1 MSLKVF
7 ITGGTTG
14 IGLALAKKFLAE
26 GAIVAVTGRS
36 QEKYNAIRD
45 KRIIFYQSD
54 VAKSDQMKV
63 CVEHFIKHQGGLDI
77 IIANAGIGYSEKSAI
92 PNFAESKRIFEVN
105 VFGVMNTIEPA
116 LEYFHQ
122 KGSGHVVC
130 ISSIA
135 GFNGLPGTSAY
146 AASKSAVSK
155 LFESYAIDFKQS
167 NIDVT
172 CIHPG
177 FVDTPLTQ
185 RNKHPMPFIVS
196 ATRAGDKFYS
206 AIMKKKSYY
215 AYPRFF
221 SGLVR
226 FLSFL
231 PRSLYISMMRSK
243 FLNYSVK

>member
-26 GAIVAVTGRS
+26 GATVAVTGRS
-36 QEKYNAIRD
+36 QEKYNAIGD

-54 VAKSDQMKV
+54 VSQAEQMKV
-63 CVEHFIKHQGGLDI
+63 SVEHFIKNNDGLDI
-77 IIANAGIGYSEKSAI
+77 IIANAGIGYTEKSAI
-92 PNFAESKRIFEVN
+92 PNFVESKRIFEVN

-116 LEYFHQ
+116 LMFFKEQ
-122 KGSGHVVC
+122 GRGHIVC
-130 ISSIA
+130 MSSIA

-155 LFESYAIDFKQS
+155 LFESYAIDLKAI

-196 ATRAGDKFYS
+196 AEKAGEKFYS
-206 AIMKKKSYY
+206 AIMRKKTHYSY
-215 AYPRFF
+215 PVFF
-221 SGLVR
+221 SSIVR
-226 FLSFL
+226 LLSIL
-231 PRSLYISMMRSK
+231 PRSLYINLMRSK

>member
-14 IGLALAKKFLAE
+14 IGLALAKKFLSE
-26 GAIVAVTGRS
+26 GAVVAVTGRS
-36 QEKYNAIRD
+36 QEKFNAIRD

-54 VAKSDQMKV
+54 VAQQDQMRV
-63 CVEHFIKHQGGLDI
+63 CIEHFIKQQGDLDI
-77 IIANAGIGYSEKSAI
+77 IIANAGIGYSEKNAI
-92 PNFAESKRIFEVN
+92 PNFKESKRIFDVN
-105 VFGVMNTIEPA
+105 VYGVMNTIEPA
-116 LEYFHQ
+116 LEHFHQ
-122 KGSGHVVC
+122 KGSGHIVC

-155 LFESYAIDFKQS
+155 LFESYAIDFKRI

-196 ATRAGDKFYS
+196 AARAGDKFYD
-206 AIMKKKSYY
+206 AILKKKSYY

-221 SGLVR
+221 SSLVR
-226 FLSFL
+226 LLSFL
-231 PRSLYISMMRSK
+231 PRPLYISLMRSK
-243 FLNYSVK
+243 ILNYSVK

>member
-26 GAIVAVTGRS
+26 GATVAVTGRS

-54 VAKSDQMKV
+54 VAQADQMKV
-63 CVEHFIKHQGGLDI
+63 CVEHFIKHHGGLDI
-77 IIANAGIGYSEKSAI
+77 LIANAGIGYTEKKAI
-92 PNFAESKRIFEVN
+92 PNFKESKRIFEVN
-105 VFGVMNTIEPA
+105 VFGVMNSIEPA
-116 LEYFHQ
+116 LNYFQ
-122 KGSGHVVC
+122 EQGKGHIVC

-146 AASKSAVSK
+146 AASKAAVSK
-155 LFESYAIDFKQS
+155 LFESYAIDLRRI

-196 ATRAGDKFYS
+196 AAKAGDKFYD
-206 AIMKKKSYY
+206 AIMKKKTYY
-215 AYPRFF
+215 AYPFFF
-221 SGLVR
+221 SSLVR

-231 PRSLYISMMRSK
+231 PRAWYIGLMRSK
-243 FLNYSVK
+243 LLNYSVK